1 MNTAPLSTTG
11 FDYTELTARIAT
23 LTVAIEAGEYNH
35 RAELKALNLLD
46 NMVAKEHGEGF
57 DADNIHFLVMRK
69 DTDEDAETIDKAIL
83 EACSPEELLDRC
95 GIDHESMDDSAIATA
110 VNQLTPEELT
120 EIAETI
126 LEDEYRCLVL
136 RGNAVWYPRR

>member
-1 MNTAPLSTTG
+1 MNTAPLSTTS

-23 LTVAIEAGEYNH
+23 LAVAIEAGEYNH
-35 RAELKALNLLD
+35 RAELKALKLLD

-57 DADNIHFLVMRK
+57 DAGNIHFLVMRENI
-69 DTDEDAETIDKAIL
+69 DEDTGTIDSAIL
-83 EACSPEELLDRC
+83 EACSAEELLDRA
-95 GIDHESMDDSAIATA
+95 GIDRNGMDDSAIEAA
-110 VNQLTPEELT
+110 ANKLTPEQLT